1 MDRFWRKVAALLIL
15 AGAVT
20 AGAVVYL
27 FMRGG

>member
-1 MDRFWRKVAALLIL
+1 MDHYWRRVAVILIL

-27 FMRGG
+27 FMR